1 MRHLVTY
8 ATRATCGMVGHRS
21 RRHQMPTTRQIP
33 ATTWDAAVQDM
44 RNERTARLSDERR
57 QKAAAALAA
66 LRRRSRERYD
76 G

>member
-1 MRHLVTY
+1 
-8 ATRATCGMVGHRS
+8 
-21 RRHQMPTTRQIP
+21 MPTTRQIP